1 MKPATGLS
9 NLPPFAAWSKYSSIV
24 DPMST
29 AELVDE
35 LPARAPVPAA
45 AGRKKA
51 QPPLALRPLHRMWRK
66 TIDEIKVSALDLPV
80 RGLPAALRGLLA
92 CQISAFHVDRDEALD
107 RLASAVEAINQQQP
121 DLIFL
126 TGGYF
131 SGPDTMHR
139 YLGAFRDA
147 LKHLR
152 PRAGLFAILGNH
164 DHWSSAE
171 RITEALK
178 RAGADVLA
186 NDSRRLLLRNEKLTI
201 VGIDDLWS
209 RRAEPARAFAD
220 VNSDDCTI
228 VLAHNPDTALYARH
242 LRPGVMLSGHTHG
255 GVVRIPFYGSPL
267 KSILRI
273 GKEFYSGLNRYEDF
287 YIYTNRG
294 LGTFWLRIRINCP
307 PEVSR
312 FSLTPLIDAA
322 PAEKATAKLRPLKRV
337 RRRRTPRPVTHRSHR
352 KHV

>member
-1 MKPATGLS
+1 MQGL
-9 NLPPFAAWSKYSSIV
+9 V
-24 DPMST
+24 
-29 AELVDE
+29 
-35 LPARAPVPAA
+35 
-45 AGRKKA
+45 
-51 QPPLALRPLHRMWRK
+51 
-66 TIDEIKVSALDLPV
+66 
-80 RGLPAALRGLLA
+80 A
-92 CQISAFHVDRDEALD
+92 CQISDFHVDRDEDLE

-126 TGGYF
+126 TGDYF

-152 PRAGLFAILGNH
+152 PKSGLFAILGNH

-171 RITEALK
+171 RITDALK

-186 NDSRRLLLRNEKLTI
+186 NDSRRLVLRNEKLVV

-312 FSLTPLIDAA
+312 FSLTPLVEAS
-322 PAEKATAKLRPLKRV
+322 PAEKPTAKLHPLKRV
-337 RRRRTPRPVTHRSHR
+337 RRRRTLRPVTHRSRR